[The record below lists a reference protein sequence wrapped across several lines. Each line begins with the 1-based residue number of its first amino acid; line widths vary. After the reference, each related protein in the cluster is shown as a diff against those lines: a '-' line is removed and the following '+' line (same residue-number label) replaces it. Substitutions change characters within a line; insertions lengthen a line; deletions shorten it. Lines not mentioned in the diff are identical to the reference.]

1 MLNTYFSLSFVLLA
15 VGTTVLLTALF
26 PPDPN
31 DIQAAPELAGLL
43 GGLFPGSLVGTAVA
57 RLFIAVGTPWVNRAI
72 NPVILAYAGGAGA
85 TGYACYIIG
94 SLNPLAAAWILALI
108 TYAIAASLLAG
119 LLLGLANLTPL
130 RPLLRRSHQDKRV
143 QSWPRQRRKKPAD
156 PVQPAENLPVE
167 PAEESA

>member
-1 MLNTYFSLSFVLLA
+1 LFWYQSERQPSWPLSFLQ
-15 VGTTVLLTALF
+15 T
-26 PPDPN
+26 
-31 DIQAAPELAGLL
+31 APELAGLL

-72 NPVILAYAGGAGA
+72 NPVILAHAAGVGA

-94 SLNPLAAAWILALI
+94 SLNPSAAAWILALA

-119 LLLGLANLTPL
+119 LLLGLTNLTPL
-130 RPLLRRSHQDKRV
+130 RRLLRRSHQDKRV
-143 QSWPRQRRKKPAD
+143 QWPRQRRKKPAD
-156 PVQPAENLPVE
+156 PVQPAANLPVE